1 MTRSFRLNLLALAV
15 ASCFGGA
22 HANPTGGQ
30 VVAGQANFVANGN
43 LLTITNSANA
53 IINWQ
58 TFSIGRNETTRFV
71 QVDANSAVLNRVLGN
86 NPSLLLGQLQSNGR
100 VFLVNPAGLL
110 VGQGAK
116 IDVAGFVAS
125 TLNLSD
131 ANFLAGKLAFAKT
144 PGAAPLVNQ
153 GSIRTTDGGQVFL
166 VAPQVVNSGSI
177 VAADGKVVLA
187 AGERV
192 EIGDTALPGLKVE
205 VVGDGSA
212 DNLGKVLASAG
223 KVGIVGAL
231 VRNAGT
237 VDVSSVER
245 EGGRIFLR
253 AGKAAT
259 VTSGELLANGRQ
271 GGEIRVEGEQVAVE
285 GKALLDASGR
295 LGGGKVLVGGDFQ
308 GSNPAVRNASQT
320 RVAAA
325 AVLRADATENGD
337 GGKVIVWSDGTTVA
351 AGQLSAR
358 GGALGGNGGLIET
371 SGKQRLVFAAR
382 ADTRAPAGKTGTLLL
397 DPTDITIVAGS
408 SVRNLS
414 SVDTIGSPES
424 STVYWND
431 IVDALSQ
438 NNVVIQ
444 TSSNGAG
451 LGDIVVANGQTFAS
465 ANKLS
470 LLAENNLTVNAGA
483 NVENTGSGGL
493 QFVAG
498 WNPAS
503 GESVPLANNTR
514 TTGSM
519 TINGSVQTQG
529 AIDLAAKGDLVLNA
543 LVKSGAGPVTVSA
556 GGNLAINLP
565 AGASNEYVDD
575 QYFLYVFPNNFS
587 FTFYGV
593 TYDRAYISSN
603 GLITFGSGTG
613 AYSDSTARLGS
624 LGMPVIASSWN
635 DWEINTSLRQSIE
648 ITRPTSNE
656 LAVKWDVGQYPQ
668 TGRSAVFETVL
679 NRQSGNIGFNY
690 GATGTNFDTT
700 HPSYASDVT
709 IGIARGDGSSQISG
723 LMNLPNFSMHY
734 LKSTTFAPGANGYVE
749 TIAATGG
756 NLASR
761 GAVLYSSDQG
771 FSFNNTNIAA
781 YTTLQAAT
789 QLALNVGGRI
799 SGYGGITTPRLDVSA
814 GSGVSL
820 GGAYNEVGAMTAS
833 VKSGGL
839 SFNNHRYDASGDFE
853 LLWTKVGGDLDVTNY
868 GATKVGTV
876 APGIRASGA
885 ITIVANSPLT
895 VGAAGITGSGTGD
908 VGLAANNAGDLT
920 LTGPVASG
928 GTTYLVGGT
937 VSGADIY
944 APGAIING
952 QSSRPNVPQQTLQ
965 APQQSLIAALP
976 SAGLQ
981 APPVPGAGASIGPGI
996 PPLYFSSPP
1005 EPQPGA
1011 TLQGGTIGGGSGEF
1025 GGQTNNSSDFLI
1037 QDDNHGQNAFSSQR
1051 FAQCN

>member
-110 VGQGAK
+110 VGQGAR

-131 ANFLAGKLAFAKT
+131 ANFLAGKLDFAKT

-231 VRNAGT
+231 VRNAGM

-259 VTSGELLANGRQ
+259 VTGGALLANGRQ

-285 GKALLDASGR
+285 GGALLDASGR

-337 GGKVIVWSDGTTVA
+337 GGKVVVWSDGTTVA

-358 GGALGGNGGLIET
+358 GGARGGDGGLIET

-408 SVRNLS
+408 SARNLS

-444 TSSNGAG
+444 TSSEAAG
-451 LGDIVVANGQTFAS
+451 NGDIVVANGQTFTS

-470 LLAENNLTVNAGA
+470 LLAENNLTINAGA
-483 NVENTGSGGL
+483 NVQNTGSGGL

-503 GESVPLANNTR
+503 GQSAPLANNAR
-514 TTGSM
+514 TAGNM

-529 AIDLAAKGDLVLNA
+529 VIDLNAKGDLVLNA
-543 LVKSGAGPVTVSA
+543 LVKSAAGPVTVSA

-624 LGMPVIASSWN
+624 LGMPVIASS
-635 DWEINTSLRQSIE
+635 
-648 ITRPTSNE
+648 
-656 LAVKWDVGQYPQ
+656 
-668 TGRSAVFETVL
+668 
-679 NRQSGNIGFNY
+679 
-690 GATGTNFDTT
+690 
-700 HPSYASDVT
+700 
-709 IGIARGDGSSQISG
+709 
-723 LMNLPNFSMHY
+723 
-734 LKSTTFAPGANGYVE
+734 
-749 TIAATGG
+749 
-756 NLASR
+756 
-761 GAVLYSSDQG
+761 
-771 FSFNNTNIAA
+771 
-781 YTTLQAAT
+781 
-789 QLALNVGGRI
+789 
-799 SGYGGITTPRLDVSA
+799 
-814 GSGVSL
+814 
-820 GGAYNEVGAMTAS
+820 
-833 VKSGGL
+833 
-839 SFNNHRYDASGDFE
+839 
-853 LLWTKVGGDLDVTNY
+853 
-868 GATKVGTV
+868 
-876 APGIRASGA
+876 
-885 ITIVANSPLT
+885 
-895 VGAAGITGSGTGD
+895 
-908 VGLAANNAGDLT
+908 
-920 LTGPVASG
+920 
-928 GTTYLVGGT
+928 
-937 VSGADIY
+937 
-944 APGAIING
+944 
-952 QSSRPNVPQQTLQ
+952 
-965 APQQSLIAALP
+965 
-976 SAGLQ
+976 
-981 APPVPGAGASIGPGI
+981 
-996 PPLYFSSPP
+996 
-1005 EPQPGA
+1005 
-1011 TLQGGTIGGGSGEF
+1011 
-1025 GGQTNNSSDFLI
+1025 
-1037 QDDNHGQNAFSSQR
+1037 
-1051 FAQCN
+1051 